1 MNEWQSRGVA
11 EGGFVE
17 EEVTGWRPR
26 GWLRVCQGNKE
37 GRSVLG
43 SVDSMGE
50 GMGGWRAWHTWDIG
64 RHSVRLG
71 EGLRE
76 VKVEVDGYA
85 VLGEISL
92 RLPLLLEGPN
102 AHSYPHQHNLPSP
115 PTSMDTQAK

>member
-50 GMGGWRAWHTWDIG
+50 GMGGVESVAHLGHWEAFSEAG
-64 RHSVRLG
+64 RGAAGG
-71 EGLRE
+71 EGGSGWLCGAGRDKPE
-76 VKVEVDGYA
+76 A
-85 VLGEISL
+85 PTAP
-92 RLPLLLEGPN
+92 RGP
-102 AHSYPHQHNLPSP
+102 
-115 PTSMDTQAK
+115 